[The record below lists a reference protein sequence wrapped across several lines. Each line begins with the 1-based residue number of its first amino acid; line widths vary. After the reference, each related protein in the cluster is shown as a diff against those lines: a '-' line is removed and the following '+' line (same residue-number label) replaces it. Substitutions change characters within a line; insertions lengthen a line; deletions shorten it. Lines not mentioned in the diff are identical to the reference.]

1 MRSNITVHVPQNE
14 EISYSLYARGFL
26 TEKPEI
32 SADGKEA
39 ELKFLGG
46 TAVVLFYYFQ
56 GFKRAYVVTAWNN
69 EKDGDKIRLPGV
81 DQDLCVIYTAFAGKI
96 RMLERFIIHFSKD
109 DEYALF
115 RLPLLF
121 WYRFSTLIQ
130 CKKGKLSYMQNLVNH
145 FSEVE

>member
-1 MRSNITVHVPQNE
+1 MRTNITVHVPQNE

-56 GFKRAYVVTAWNN
+56 GIFEAVHS
-69 EKDGDKIRLPGV
+69 GLI
-81 DQDLCVIYTAFAGKI
+81 DLISFN
-96 RMLERFIIHFSKD
+96 IHLCF
-109 DEYALF
+109 
-115 RLPLLF
+115 LPLL
-121 WYRFSTLIQ
+121 
-130 CKKGKLSYMQNLVNH
+130 
-145 FSEVE
+145 